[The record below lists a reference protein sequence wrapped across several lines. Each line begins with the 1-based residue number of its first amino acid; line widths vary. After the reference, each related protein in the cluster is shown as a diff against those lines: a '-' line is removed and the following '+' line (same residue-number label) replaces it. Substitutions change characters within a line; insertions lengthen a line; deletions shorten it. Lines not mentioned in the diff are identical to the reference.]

1 LEYENGERHKI
12 TGLDE
17 LKHKALNNKDAIIA
31 TSTAKD
37 LPHDYFQYISIFSRA
52 SPHDKEVIVKYFK

>member
-1 LEYENGERHKI
+1 LRQ
-12 TGLDE
+12 
-17 LKHKALNNKDAIIA
+17 KASHNKKAIIA

-37 LPHDYFQYISIFSRA
+37 LPHDYYQFITIFARA